1 MSLESELLP
10 CAMEAAM
17 AAGQHA
23 RRNWRRRT
31 EAISLSPHDVKLK
44 LDIECQERATATIR
58 RRFPKHAVL
67 GEETPS
73 AGPSGHASR
82 WLWIIDPIDGT
93 VNFSHGL
100 PLWCCSVAVRRAGA
114 TIAGAVYAP
123 LLGELYAAG
132 PDSPATLNGV
142 RIKVSDVSSVER
154 ALVLTGLDKKAQP
167 GKKALRFLRA
177 HFTNCPEN
185 PRAGLRSAGHLP
197 GRMRKGRWL
206 FRDWH
211 LSMGHS
217 RSRSHCPFGRRPRRN
232 APDLRGAPP
241 ELRSVKRTHPFG
253 TQTPCG
259 WRVTPDEFGIRLKA
273 KRLRYLR
280 LLPRLP
286 ARHPT
291 HNL

>member
-1 MSLESELLP
+1 MSLESELLS

-167 GKKALRFLRA
+167 GKKPFAFFERISQTVQRTRVLGSAALDICQVACGRA
-177 HFTNCPEN
+177 DGYFETGIYLWDI
-185 PRAGLRSAGHLP
+185 AAADLIVRSAG
-197 GRMRKGRWL
+197 GRAETLQTFEGHRLSFAASNGRI
-206 FRDWH
+206 
-211 LSMGHS
+211 HS
-217 RSRSHCPFGRRPRRN
+217 
-232 APDLRGAPP
+232 
-241 ELRSVKRTHPFG
+241 EL
-253 TQTPCG
+253 
-259 WRVTPDEFGIRLKA
+259 
-273 KRLRYLR
+273 KRLVGC
-280 LLPRLP
+280 
-286 ARHPT
+286 A
-291 HNL
+291 